1 MTLRVFAYNFQA
13 SSFLNSWSLE
23 KLPAE
28 TRFEAAILLGL
39 AGEER
44 DRPLS
49 LSVSVLGTSRLGSSL
64 VEIVY
69 NVEMNPLRPKS
80 SECCR
85 HYAKV

>member
-1 MTLRVFAYNFQA
+1 MTLRVFTSNFQT
-13 SSFLNSWSLE
+13 SSFLNFWSLE

-28 TRFEAAILLGL
+28 TRFKAAILLGL

-44 DRPLS
+44 DWPLS
-49 LSVSVLGTSRLGSSL
+49 LSISVLGTSRLGSSV

-69 NVEMNPLRPKS
+69 NVVMNPLRPKS